1 MKRFK
6 KAVALT
12 GIVLGIVLLWLV
24 PQIGKSHYTRFTRT
38 YEDTDKREAVAPA
51 ADTLT
56 IYVPVE
62 ETETA
67 PPPVIKWKRQ
77 SIPGDA
83 TLADI
88 DAEMY
93 SRALQFEEMEEI
105 PLDIVVEKDSAQ
117 APTLVSIDSIHL
129 AATDTVAMLR

>member
-6 KAVALT
+6 KVLALT
-12 GIVLGIVLLWLV
+12 AIVLSIVLFWLV
-24 PQIGKSHYTRFTRT
+24 PQVGKSHYTRFTRT
-38 YEDTDKREAVAPA
+38 YEDTDKPEAIAPA
-51 ADTLT
+51 TDTLT
-56 IYVPVE
+56 IYVPV
-62 ETETA
+62 TEDA
-67 PPPVIKWKRQ
+67 PPPSIKWKRQ
-77 SIPGDA
+77 SIAGDA
-83 TLADI
+83 TLEDI

-105 PLDIVVEKDSAQ
+105 PLDIVVEEDSAQ